1 MPKTIHYD
9 QGDSSNV
16 LIQAYQTHGA
26 TDTAA
31 FLAAVE
37 AEVAPRL
44 STSGSYAVTDA
55 QELTSW
61 LGQLIE
67 YCIENSNIIRGV

>member
-1 MPKTIHYD
+1 MPKTVHYD
-9 QGDSSNV
+9 RGDSQSV
-16 LIQAYQTHGA
+16 IVEAYKLHGE
-26 TDTAA
+26 TDSAA
-31 FLAAVE
+31 YLAAVE

-61 LGQLIE
+61 LGQLVAH
-67 YCIENSNIIRGV
+67 CIENSNIIRGV

>member
-1 MPKTIHYD
+1 MAKTIHYD
-9 QGDSSNV
+9 AGDSWNV
-16 LIQAYQTHGA
+16 VIQAYQTHGA

-61 LGQLIE
+61 LGQLVAH
-67 YCIENSNIIRGV
+67 CIENSNMIRGV

>member
-1 MPKTIHYD
+1 MAKTVHYD
-9 QGDSSNV
+9 QGDSQGV
-16 LIQAYQTHGA
+16 IVAAYQTHGA
-26 TDTAA
+26 TDTGA

-44 STSGSYAVTDA
+44 STSGSYTVTDA

-61 LGQLIE
+61 LGQLIVH
-67 YCIENSNIIRGV
+67 CIENSNNIRGV

>member
-1 MPKTIHYD
+1 MPKTVHYD
-9 QGDSSNV
+9 QGDSQNV
-16 LIQAYQTHGA
+16 IIDAYQTHGA

-61 LGQLIE
+61 LGQLIAH
-67 YCIENSNIIRGV
+67 CIENANIIRGV